1 MSKTGPLVTRENNF
15 GGRPLIF
22 NIIIF
27 FSPLRTNMCISWHVS
42 SRRLLITVRP
52 IGHSR
57 TVSSQ
62 HGNCFM
68 PSFRG
73 LPFGNGS
80 YISGKFVR
88 PCLSRITSY
97 CTANINAILCS
108 WQCIIV
114 LQDFQSRTPIYT
126 VKSVENGKRTEQK
139 RLSPT
144 THK

>member
-1 MSKTGPLVTRENNF
+1 M
-15 GGRPLIF
+15 IY
-22 NIIIF
+22 
-27 FSPLRTNMCISWHVS
+27 
-42 SRRLLITVRP
+42 LITVRS

-57 TVSSQ
+57 TVGSQ
-62 HGNCFM
+62 HGNSYM
-68 PSFRG
+68 SSFKR
-73 LPFGNGS
+73 LPFGDGS

-108 WQCIIV
+108 RQCIIV

-144 THK
+144 THKQDWYNIISNKLKNQTQVREKEKYPGPWLF